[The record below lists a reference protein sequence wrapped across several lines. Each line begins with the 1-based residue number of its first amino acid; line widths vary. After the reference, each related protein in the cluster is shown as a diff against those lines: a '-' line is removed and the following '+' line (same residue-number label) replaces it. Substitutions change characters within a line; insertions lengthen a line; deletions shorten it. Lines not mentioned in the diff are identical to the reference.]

1 MTKDIDMSHFYRLHT
16 HNNCGPEDMLIL
28 RSPYRQKQDGLG
40 FAKFNLE
47 TEKNPVA
54 LDPPWP
60 HCKMYKGPLMDAMYE
75 QDFIVDVRNHKE
87 IPDVISDSK
96 LVLVSGKAKNII
108 EKFDDFGHQFY
119 ETQLFNEQG
128 EVVNKTPYYVMIIR
142 RVLDINKAAH
152 EPDRRKLSF
161 SPSLHELQFLPT
173 ILENDELKQ
182 KISSLPW
189 WRLHG
194 AQRDW
199 YLSEGMLNA
208 LRDVGITGLNDY
220 SDKYSPR
227 TGESIS
233 KV

>member
-1 MTKDIDMSHFYRLHT
+1 MSHFYRLHT